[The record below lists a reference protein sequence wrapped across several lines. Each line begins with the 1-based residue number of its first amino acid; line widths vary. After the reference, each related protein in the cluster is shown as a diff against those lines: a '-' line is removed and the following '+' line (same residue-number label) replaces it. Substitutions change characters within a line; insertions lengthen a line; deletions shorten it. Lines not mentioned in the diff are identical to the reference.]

1 MPLNLM
7 NTGEHCRICTVLG
20 PPEVSMRLANMGFT
34 SGTPVTVIG
43 KTGSAVIVC
52 VRDCRVAL
60 DGGMARCIHV
70 EH

>member
-1 MPLNLM
+1 
-7 NTGEHCRICTVLG
+7 
-20 PPEVSMRLANMGFT
+20 MRLANMGFT

-60 DGGMARCIHV
+60 DGGMAQCIRV